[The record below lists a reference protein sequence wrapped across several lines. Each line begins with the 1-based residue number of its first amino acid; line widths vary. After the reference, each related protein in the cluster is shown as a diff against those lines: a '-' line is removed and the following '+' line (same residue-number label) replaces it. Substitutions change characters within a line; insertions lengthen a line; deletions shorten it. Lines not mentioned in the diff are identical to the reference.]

1 MLQACN
7 KVIDKQRNNKHKHID
22 IYSNAQILG
31 IEKGTD

>member
-7 KVIDKQRNNKHKHID
+7 KVIDKQRNNND
-22 IYSNAQILG
+22 IYSNTQILG

>member
-1 MLQACN
+1 MQIYN
-7 KVIDKQRNNKHKHID
+7 YMSIYKHKHID